1 MQVPCSFEFF
11 PPKTEAGIH
20 KLKKEQL
27 LLASAKPDFFS
38 VTYGAGGSTRDTTL
52 DAVLSTRRYT
62 GINTAPHLSCI
73 GDEPEDI
80 AQLLKI
86 YQDNGI
92 NRLIAL
98 RGDLPS
104 GMGLGRG
111 TLKYAADLVRFIR
124 EQTGDHFHICVAA
137 YPEVHPESSS
147 GKADLQHFKTKVEAG
162 ANSAITQYFYC
173 ADAYADFID
182 RCQTLSIDIPIIPGI
197 MPILNYQKLMRFSTA
212 CGADIPRWLS
222 KRLQD
227 LADDEPSLLAFGKDV
242 VGELCQQL
250 LDLDAPGLHFYTL
263 NQAEPCLSIYQSLK
277 GVLA

>member
-11 PPKTEAGIH
+11 PPKTEAGIS
-20 KLKKEQL
+20 KLKQEQS
-27 LLASAKPDFFS
+27 LLASVQPEFFS

-52 DAVLSTRRYT
+52 AAVLSTRAHT
-62 GINTAPHLSCI
+62 GVATAPHLSCI

-80 AQLLKI
+80 LQLLNT
-86 YQDNGI
+86 YRDQGI
-92 NRLIAL
+92 GRLIAL

-111 TLKYAADLVRFIR
+111 TLKYAADLVGFIR
-124 EQTGDHFHICVAA
+124 QHTADHFHICVAA
-137 YPEVHPESSS
+137 YPEVHPEARS
-147 GKADLQHFKTKVEAG
+147 GQDDLQHFKAKVAAG
-162 ANSAITQYFYC
+162 ADSAITQYFYC
-173 ADAYADFID
+173 ADAYSDFMD
-182 RCQTLSIDIPIIPGI
+182 RCQTLGINIPIVPGI

-222 KRLQD
+222 KRLED
-227 LADDEPSLLAFGKDV
+227 LADDEASLLAFGKDV

>member
-11 PPKTEAGIH
+11 PPKTEAGIS
-20 KLKKEQL
+20 KLKHEQT
-27 LLASAKPDFFS
+27 LLASVNPEFFS

-52 DAVLSTRRYT
+52 AAVLSTRQHT
-62 GINTAPHLSCI
+62 GIATAPHLSCI
-73 GDEPEDI
+73 GDEPDEI
-80 AQLLKI
+80 KQLLET
-86 YQDNGI
+86 YRSHGI
-92 NRLIAL
+92 NQLIAL

-111 TLKYAADLVRFIR
+111 TLKYAEDLVTFIR
-124 EQTGDHFHICVAA
+124 EQTGDHFHITVAA
-137 YPEVHPESSS
+137 YPEVHPEARSA
-147 GKADLQHFKTKVEAG
+147 KDDLQHFKDKVSAG

-173 ADAYADFID
+173 ADAYADFMD
-182 RCQTLSIDIPIIPGI
+182 RCQALHIDIPIIPGV
-197 MPILNYQKLMRFSTA
+197 MPILNYQKLSRFSAA
-212 CGADIPRWLS
+212 CGADIPRWLQ
-222 KRLQD
+222 KRLED
-227 LADDEPSLLAFGKDV
+227 FADDEASLLAFGKEM